1 MKESLMSEVTLK
13 VGDMVRP
20 VADLFDKDKFPV
32 GSVGEVV
39 FVDNTEVPICA
50 RFDGWTGGH
59 SGMPFYTGASSELDA
74 DHWWFFESQ
83 LEIVNV
89 E

>member
-1 MKESLMSEVTLK
+1 MSEVTLK
-13 VGDMVRP
+13 VGDKVRL
-20 VADLFDKDKFPV
+20 VVDLFETLPV

-74 DHWWFFESQ
+74 GHWWFFEKH